1 MGNVSELISTRKKQ
15 GLSTLIGYFPAGY
28 PSLQESVS
36 AAVAMCEN
44 GVDVLELGVP
54 YSDPVMD
61 GPVIQAATVDALEN
75 GFKLAD
81 LFEVIRAI
89 KAKVET
95 PILVMSYW
103 NPILQFGIRE
113 FAIGLKEA
121 GCDGVITPD
130 LIFDEAGEWLSI
142 SDELELE
149 RVFLA
154 TPTTTDVR
162 AHKIAELSRGFVYC
176 VSTMG
181 TTGAREDL
189 DANAREVVARIR
201 KADPLQNAAVGIGI
215 STSEQ
220 VAEVGSYADAA
231 IVGSVFVRA
240 YASGGLQE
248 LTKTTLRIASGKEG
262 NK

>member
-1 MGNVSELISTRKKQ
+1 MGNVSALITSRKNQ
-15 GLSTLIGYFPAGY
+15 GLGTLIGYFPAGY
-28 PSLQESVS
+28 PTLQESID
-36 AAVAMCEN
+36 AAVAMCES

-61 GPVIQAATVDALEN
+61 GPVIQDATVKALEN
-75 GFKLAD
+75 GFRLNDIFDA
-81 LFEVIRAI
+81 IRAI
-89 KAKVET
+89 KSRVHT
-95 PILVMSYW
+95 PVLVMSYW

-113 FAIGLKEA
+113 FAEGLKA
-121 GCDGVITPD
+121 SGCDGVITPD
-130 LIFDEAGEWLSI
+130 LIFDEAGEWLQI

-154 TPTTTDVR
+154 TPTTSDER
-162 AHKIAELSRGFVYC
+162 ARKITELSRGFVYC

-189 DANAREVVARIR
+189 DAHARSVVAKIR
-201 KADPLQNAAVGIGI
+201 DASSSQIAAVGIGI
-215 STSEQ
+215 STADQ
-220 VAEVGSYADAA
+220 VAEVNQYADAA

-248 LTKTTLRIASGKEG
+248 LTNTTLRIASGKEG

>member
-1 MGNVSELISTRKKQ
+1 MGNVSELITTRRSQ
-15 GLSTLIGYFPAGY
+15 GLGTLIGYFPAGY
-28 PSLQESVS
+28 PTLQESID

-61 GPVIQAATVDALEN
+61 GPIIQDATVQALEN
-75 GFKLAD
+75 GFRLVD
-81 LFEVIRAI
+81 LFDAIRAI
-89 KAKVET
+89 KARVHT
-95 PILVMSYW
+95 PLLVMSYW

-113 FAIGLKEA
+113 FAEGLKEA

-130 LIFDEAGEWLSI
+130 LIFDEASEWLAI
-142 SDELELE
+142 SDELGLE

-154 TPTTTDVR
+154 TPTTTEER
-162 AHKIAELSRGFVYC
+162 ATKIADLSRGFVYC

-189 DANAREVVARIR
+189 DSNARAVVAKIR
-201 KADPLQNAAVGIGI
+201 AASLDQVAAVGIGI
-215 STSEQ
+215 STAEQ
-220 VAEVGSYADAA
+220 VAEVNSYADAA

-240 YASGGLQE
+240 FATGGLQE
-248 LTKTTLRIASGKEG
+248 LTKITRQIASGKEG

>member
-1 MGNVSELISTRKKQ
+1 
-15 GLSTLIGYFPAGY
+15 
-28 PSLQESVS
+28 
-36 AAVAMCEN
+36 MCEN

-61 GPVIQAATVDALEN
+61 GPVIQAATVDALVN
-75 GFKLAD
+75 GFRLSD
-81 LFEVIRAI
+81 LFDAIRAI
-89 KAKVET
+89 KVRVQT
-95 PILVMSYW
+95 PVLVMSYW

-113 FAIGLKEA
+113 FATGLKEA

-130 LIFDEAGEWLSI
+130 LIFDEASEWLQI
-142 SDELELE
+142 SDELGLE

-154 TPTTTDVR
+154 TPTTTDER
-162 AHKIAELSRGFVYC
+162 AKKISELSRGFVYC

-181 TTGAREDL
+181 TTGARQDL
-189 DANAREVVARIR
+189 DANARGVVAKIR
-201 KADPLQNAAVGIGI
+201 AANSSQIAAVGIGI
-215 STSEQ
+215 STAAQ
-220 VAEVGSYADAA
+220 VAEVNSYADAA

-248 LTKTTLRIASGKEG
+248 LTDTTRQIASGKEG